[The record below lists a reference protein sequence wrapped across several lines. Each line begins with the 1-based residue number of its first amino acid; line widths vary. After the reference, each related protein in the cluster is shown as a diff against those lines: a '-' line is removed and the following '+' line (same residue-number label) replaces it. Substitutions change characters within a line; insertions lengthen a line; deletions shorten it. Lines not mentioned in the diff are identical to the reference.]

1 MTDKVIAVL
10 ATIVCLWII
19 AWVVIGTLDIAKI
32 IPKKFVK
39 MFVITTMAALFL
51 SFVVFV
57 IGGAVA
63 VLWVIW
69 R

>member
-1 MTDKVIAVL
+1 MTDKVVAVV
-10 ATIVCLWII
+10 ATVACLWTI
-19 AWVVIGTLDIAKI
+19 AWVVIRTLDIAKI
-32 IPKKFVK
+32 IPKKFTE
-39 MFVITTMAALFL
+39 MFDITTMAALFL

-57 IGGAVA
+57 IGGAIG

>member
-10 ATIVCLWII
+10 ETVACLWII
-19 AWVVIGTLDIAKI
+19 AWVVIGTLDIANI
-32 IPKKFVK
+32 IPKKFTE
-39 MFVITTMAALFL
+39 MFVITTMAALIL